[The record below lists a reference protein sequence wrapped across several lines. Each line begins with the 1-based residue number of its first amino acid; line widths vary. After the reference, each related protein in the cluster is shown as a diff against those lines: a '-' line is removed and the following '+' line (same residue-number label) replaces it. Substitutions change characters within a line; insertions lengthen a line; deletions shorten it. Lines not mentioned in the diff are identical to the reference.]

1 MKNKNKELLIILLK
15 IIILFVL
22 FIFAYIDTANR
33 LEILKM
39 ALGFTASF
47 TFDLVNKQRNKRMI
61 KQDKEDREDREK

>member
-1 MKNKNKELLIILLK
+1 
-15 IIILFVL
+15 
-22 FIFAYIDTANR
+22 
-33 LEILKM
+33 M